1 MKVVVTGGTGFLGAK
16 LVRRLLQLGA
26 LEDAEGRPSE
36 IERIVACDVAP
47 AGPAMDSDP
56 RVEVRVGDFS
66 TVEGLAQVI
75 DGDVDLVF
83 HLAGVVSGG
92 AEADFDLG
100 MKVNLDGSR
109 NLLEALRRTG
119 RQPRIVFTSSVAVY
133 GGDMPAVV
141 RDDTHLTP
149 QSSYGM
155 QKAAVEL
162 LINDYSRKGFVDGR
176 AVRLPT
182 IVVRAGRPN
191 AAASSFAS
199 GIIREPLDGED
210 CVCPVSE
217 ATEMWNMSPRQG
229 VESLIHA
236 AQLPPGALGSYRGVA
251 LPGLTVSVREMVD
264 ALSQV
269 AGAST
274 ARRVSFQPDP
284 VIERIVSTWP
294 ARFETPRALAMG
306 FRPDAGIREIVQSF
320 VDDDMQ
326 LSRAMKAVPQP
337 GT

>member
-1 MKVVVTGGTGFLGAK
+1 M
-16 LVRRLLQLGA
+16 
-26 LEDAEGRPSE
+26 
-36 IERIVACDVAP
+36 
-47 AGPAMDSDP
+47 PAM
-56 RVEVRVGDFS
+56 
-66 TVEGLAQVI
+66 
-75 DGDVDLVF
+75 
-83 HLAGVVSGG
+83 
-92 AEADFDLG
+92 
-100 MKVNLDGSR
+100 
-109 NLLEALRRTG
+109 
-119 RQPRIVFTSSVAVY
+119 
-133 GGDMPAVV
+133 V

-217 ATEMWNMSPRQG
+217 ATEMWIMSPRQG

-236 AQLPPGALGSYRGVA
+236 AKIPSNAIGSYRGVA
-251 LPGLTVSVREMVD
+251 LPGLTVSMREMVE

-269 AGAST
+269 AGAAT
-274 ARRVSFQPDP
+274 ARRVTFRPDP
-284 VIERIVSTWP
+284 VIERIVTTWP
-294 ARFETPRALAMG
+294 ARFDTPRALAMG
-306 FRPDAGIREIVQSF
+306 FKPDAGIREIVQSF
-320 VDDDMQ
+320 VDDDME
-326 LSRAMKAVPQP
+326 LSRAMKAA
-337 GT
+337 

>member
-1 MKVVVTGGTGFLGAK
+1 LKIIVTGGTGFLGAK

-26 LEDAEGRPSE
+26 LAGADGRISE
-36 IERIVACDVAP
+36 VERIVVCDVAP
-47 AGPAMDSDP
+47 AGPAMVSDP
-56 RVEVRVGDFS
+56 RIEIRVGDFS
-66 TVEGLAQVI
+66 TPEGLAEVI
-75 DGDVDLVF
+75 DGSVDLVF

-109 NLLEALRRTG
+109 NLLEALRQTE

-141 RDDTHLTP
+141 QDDTHLTP
-149 QSSYGM
+149 RSSYGM

-162 LINDYSRKGFVDGR
+162 LINEYSRKGFVDGR

-199 GIIREPLDGED
+199 SIIREPLDGEE

-217 ATEMWNMSPRQG
+217 ATEMWIMSPRQG

-236 AQLPPGALGSYRGVA
+236 AQLPADALGSYRGVA
-251 LPGLTVSVREMVD
+251 LPGLTVSMREMVE

-269 AGAST
+269 AGVAT
-274 ARRVSFQPDP
+274 AQRVSFYPDP
-284 VIERIVSTWP
+284 VIERIVTTWP
-294 ARFETPRALAMG
+294 ARFDTPRALAMG
-306 FRPDAGIREIVQSF
+306 FKPDAGIREIVQSF
-320 VDDDMQ
+320 VDDDME
-326 LSRAMKAVPQP
+326 LSRAMKAAR
-337 GT
+337 

>member
-16 LVRRLLQLGA
+16 LVRRLVQVGA
-26 LEDAEGRPSE
+26 LADSEGRASE
-36 IERIVACDVAP
+36 IQRIVACDVAP
-47 AGPAMDSDP
+47 AGPAMVKDA

-66 TVEGLAQVI
+66 TPQGLAQVI

-119 RQPRIVFTSSVAVY
+119 RRPRIVFTSSVAVY

-141 RDDTHLTP
+141 HDDTHLTP

-176 AVRLPT
+176 AGRLPT
-182 IVVRAGRPN
+182 TVVRAGRPN

-217 ATEMWNMSPRQG
+217 AT
-229 VESLIHA
+229 
-236 AQLPPGALGSYRGVA
+236 
-251 LPGLTVSVREMVD
+251 
-264 ALSQV
+264 
-269 AGAST
+269 
-274 ARRVSFQPDP
+274 
-284 VIERIVSTWP
+284 
-294 ARFETPRALAMG
+294 
-306 FRPDAGIREIVQSF
+306 
-320 VDDDMQ
+320 
-326 LSRAMKAVPQP
+326 
-337 GT
+337 

>member
-1 MKVVVTGGTGFLGAK
+1 MKVIVTGGTGFLGAK

-26 LEDAEGRPSE
+26 LVAADGRMSE

-47 AGPAMDSDP
+47 AGPAMVTDP
-56 RVEVRVGDFS
+56 RVEVCSGDFS
-66 TVEGLAQVI
+66 TAAGLARVI
-75 DGDVDLVF
+75 DDSVDLVF

-109 NLLEALRRTG
+109 NLLEALRETG

-162 LINDYSRKGFVDGR
+162 LVNDYSRKGFVDGR

-199 GIIREPLDGED
+199 AIIREPLDGED

-217 ATEMWNMSPRQG
+217 TTKMWIMSPRQG

-236 AQLPPGALGSYRGVA
+236 AQLPPADLGSYRAVA
-251 LPGLTVSVREMVD
+251 LPGLTVSMAEMVE
-264 ALSQV
+264 ALGQV
-269 AGAST
+269 AGPSA
-274 ARRVSFQPDP
+274 AQRVTFQPDP
-284 VIERIVSTWP
+284 IIERIVTTWP
-294 ARFETPRALAMG
+294 ARFDTSRALAMG
-306 FRPDAGIREIVQSF
+306 FRPDGGIREIVQSF
-320 VDDDMQ
+320 VDDDME
-326 LSRAMKAVPQP
+326 LSRAMKAAR
-337 GT
+337 